1 MNDVREQS
9 APAKRPKPLHVRI
22 VYGGVTIMLA
32 GLLGATLIYA
42 TAADDRVPD
51 PGAEIESSRV
61 YEYNVERI
69 GGMAAV
75 YAARFNR
82 WLAGLWH
89 GRPLA
94 YTIAVLSL
102 IIGLACFW
110 LAHMVYV
117 RLPSSGRSGEEP

>member
-1 MNDVREQS
+1 MNDVRGQRAS
-9 APAKRPKPLHVRI
+9 ARRPKPLHARI
-22 VYGGVTIMLA
+22 VYCGVTIMVA
-32 GLLGATLIYA
+32 GLLAAALIYA
-42 TAADDRVPD
+42 TTPDDRAPD
-51 PGAEIESSRV
+51 PGAEMASSRV

-82 WLAGLWH
+82 WLAALWH

-94 YTIAVLSL
+94 YTIAALAVA
-102 IIGLACFW
+102 IGLVCFW

-117 RLPSSGRSGEEP
+117 RLPSAGRDDTEP

>member
-1 MNDVREQS
+1 MNDVREQRAS
-9 APAKRPKPLHVRI
+9 ARRPMPLHVRI
-22 VYGGVTIMLA
+22 VSCGVTIMLA
-32 GLLGATLIYA
+32 GLLAAALIYA
-42 TAADDRVPD
+42 TTSDDRGPD
-51 PGAEIESSRV
+51 PGAEIASSRV

-82 WLAGLWH
+82 WLAALWH

-94 YTIAVLSL
+94 YTIAVLAVA
-102 IIGLACFW
+102 IGLACFW

-117 RLPSSGRSGEEP
+117 RLPSAGRVDTEP

>member
-22 VYGGVTIMLA
+22 VYCGVTIMLA

-82 WLAGLWH
+82 WLAALWH